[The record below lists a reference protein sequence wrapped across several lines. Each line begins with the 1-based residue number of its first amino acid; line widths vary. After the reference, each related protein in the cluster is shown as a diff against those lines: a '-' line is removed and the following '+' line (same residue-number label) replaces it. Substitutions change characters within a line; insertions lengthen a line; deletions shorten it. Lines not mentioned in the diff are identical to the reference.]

1 MDKNEYNDLVNFYK
15 KSFEVYLDKTLNLS
29 EVEQEF
35 LKKVKYPISPSKEFI
50 KNFNVESIWQIF
62 YIKNNFFIERLN
74 NEELVYLKKSYEN
87 QNLDENFYHFIKQ
100 TFPKVTKYYEK
111 YPDEYYVHY
120 PYTTEDTFVMN
131 GSIFLIIIV
140 DIFQNKTDDFKEFY
154 FEIINKL
161 SNLQE
166 DLIKK
171 GKEINLE
178 VKYLYNN

>member
-1 MDKNEYNDLVNFYK
+1 
-15 KSFEVYLDKTLNLS
+15 
-29 EVEQEF
+29 
-35 LKKVKYPISPSKEFI
+35 
-50 KNFNVESIWQIF
+50 
-62 YIKNNFFIERLN
+62 
-74 NEELVYLKKSYEN
+74 
-87 QNLDENFYHFIKQ
+87 
-100 TFPKVTKYYEK
+100 
-111 YPDEYYVHY
+111 
-120 PYTTEDTFVMN
+120 MN